1 MGQKKIK
8 CDRSRSPMTVASDVE
23 VRQLG
28 WYVRN
33 CAFSRMA
40 ERLDAVILSRL
51 NRLKGRAQEDQDA
64 LEPASESRWELEIDA
79 EQRHEPS
86 ADAGPVSRKLN
97 RRRRELRAV
106 LKEYTALASSGECLE
121 ANAGFAREEFA
132 LDGIDTEILLLLL
145 RYECNPELQEFADAV
160 LERLK
165 SPADAVAALLAIGR
179 QEARQRLSCG
189 GRLIDS
195 GLAYL
200 KEHEYRHLNDELAGR
215 GGCLQLA
222 PPLRGSMHQACSS
235 TAQWVAALLGE
246 PLATPLAWEDFEHL
260 GPLQELSAR
269 VISGAVMTDATGINV
284 LFHGPVGT
292 GKTEFVKALARRA
305 GVRIWS
311 VGETDEE
318 DGEPNRAERIAALRL
333 VQRLLAKRRG
343 AILLLDEAE
352 DVLASNTPSVPP
364 FQPRGDEHSKV
375 YLNRLLEGNPVPV
388 VWICND
394 VEAIDPAVLR
404 RMTLAVEVKTPGR
417 AARQRIWQR
426 VLCETRLA
434 LPEEA
439 VGRLASRHAVPAA
452 VAANAV
458 RVAALAGGGE
468 SAVEEA
474 IGGISQ
480 LLGIGPATAESDA
493 SDFDPAL
500 AHCGVNLDQL
510 VERLARPGAS
520 RQWSLCVSGPP
531 GTGKSQ
537 FVRYLAGH
545 LGMEVMQQRASDLL
559 SMWVGGSEKQV
570 ARAFQTAR
578 ARRVLLVIDEAESLL
593 ADRRD
598 AVRSW
603 EVTQVNEMLTR
614 MESHPLPFV
623 CTTNLMDR
631 LDQASLRRFTLKL
644 TFKPLDRTQIQLAFE
659 RFFGMP
665 APRRLPEG
673 LTPGDFATVRR
684 KRTLLGIDDPSLLA
698 DWLAEEAEAKGMRA
712 RPIGFVTT

>member
-1 MGQKKIK
+1 
-8 CDRSRSPMTVASDVE
+8 MTVASDVE

-33 CAFSRMA
+33 CALSRMA
-40 ERLDAVILSRL
+40 ERLDAAILSRV
-51 NRLKGRAQEDQDA
+51 NRLKGRAQDDQDD
-64 LEPASESRWELEIDA
+64 LEFASEAHRGLDIDA
-79 EQRHEPS
+79 EQRLEPS
-86 ADAGPVSRKLN
+86 ADAGIVSRKLN

-121 ANAGFAREEFA
+121 ANAGFAREELA

-165 SPADAVAALLAIGR
+165 SPADAVAALLAIER
-179 QEARQRLSCG
+179 QEARRRLSCG

-222 PPLRGSMHQACSS
+222 PPLRRSMHQTCSS

-269 VISGAVMTDATGINV
+269 AISGAVMTDAAGINV
-284 LFHGPVGT
+284 LFYGPVGT
-292 GKTEFVKALARRA
+292 GKTEFAKALARRT

-352 DVLASNTPSVPP
+352 DVLASDTPSVPP
-364 FQPRGDEHSKV
+364 FQSGGGEHSKV

-434 LPEEA
+434 LSQEA
-439 VGRLASRHAVPAA
+439 AERLASRHAVPAA
-452 VAANAV
+452 VAANAA
-458 RVAALAGGGE
+458 RVAVLASGGE
-468 SAVEEA
+468 SAVEDA

-480 LLGIGPATAESDA
+480 LLGIGPATTESDA

-500 AHCGVNLDQL
+500 VGCEANLSQL

-559 SMWVGGSEKQV
+559 SMWVGGTEKQV

-578 ARRVLLVIDEAESLL
+578 ARHVLLVIDEAESLL

-603 EVTQVNEMLTR
+603 EVTQVSEMLTW

-623 CTTNLMDR
+623 CTTNLIDR